1 MSPCWTVEE
10 TYKLLAVRA
19 EDDIVTRE
27 ITDIVGL
34 IDKRLRQRG
43 VCRTQAQIKA
53 KLKALKKQYQQIAEH
68 NDQSEGT
75 KTWAYFA
82 LCEDIWGL
90 RQSEKPATGAKIMEE
105 PAACSCSTFPSA
117 SPSTSNCLDSSCT
130 EEDHNKAIAS
140 GDESILSSGDSWAA
154 VAPVQAFK
162 TKRQAPL
169 YRNV

>member
-19 EDDIVTRE
+19 EDDIVTQE
-27 ITDIVGL
+27 IADVLGL

-68 NDQSEGT
+68 NDQSDST

-82 LCEDIWGL
+82 LCEAIWGL
-90 RQSEKPATGAKIMEE
+90 RQSVEPATGAGIMEE
-105 PAACSCSTFPSA
+105 AAACGCSRFPSA
-117 SPSTSNCLDSSCT
+117 LPTTSSCLDGGCAEKDNNETS
-130 EEDHNKAIAS
+130 AS
-140 GDESILSSGDSWAA
+140 GDESVSSG
-154 VAPVQAFK
+154 
-162 TKRQAPL
+162 
-169 YRNV
+169 NN